1 MQPDITRMHGKGPG
15 HHSLYELKVAC
26 PITTAAAG
34 VGRAATK
41 AGFATTEDRLLS
53 DILGGPATATATA
66 AVGAYADA
74 LAKGHEV
81 TAIIHES
88 YGGFAP
94 GAVKLLHKLGSQ
106 HGAKL
111 GHDEL
116 TAPWCAR
123 SFRSYHS
130 MCISVALHRA
140 AAEEIID
147 AVYLDTSADYGAAAH

>member
-1 MQPDITRMHGKGPG
+1 MHGRAEYYDVCGAGDTVKMVNA
-15 HHSLYELKVAC
+15 ELRSV
-26 PITTAAAG
+26 
-34 VGRAATK
+34 
-41 AGFATTEDRLLS
+41 
-53 DILGGPATATATA
+53 
-66 AVGAYADA
+66 
-74 LAKGHEV
+74 
-81 TAIIHES
+81 IHES

-123 SFRSYHS
+123 SFRSFHS

-140 AAEEIID
+140 AAEEIVD
-147 AVYLDTSADYGAAAH
+147 AVYLDTAADYGAAAH

>member
-1 MQPDITRMHGKGPG
+1 MRRHLWETHGWSPR
-15 HHSLYELKVAC
+15 
-26 PITTAAAG
+26 AAG
-34 VGRAATK
+34 G
-41 AGFATTEDRLLS
+41 GLQESSQSTTVRWC
-53 DILGGPATATATA
+53 
-66 AVGAYADA
+66 
-74 LAKGHEV
+74 HEV

-123 SFRSYHS
+123 SFRSFHS
-130 MCISVALHRA
+130 MCISVALHPSGCRRR
-140 AAEEIID
+140 D
-147 AVYLDTSADYGAAAH
+147 RRHAVYLDTAVDYGAAAH